1 MEQKYKLYEMNRL
14 FYPLSSDYK
23 SLVCK
28 DNFNN
33 LQENKKN
40 ESNTVNFPLN

>member
-1 MEQKYKLYEMNRL
+1 MEQKYKLYEMNFI

-23 SLVCK
+23 SLVHK

-40 ESNTVNFPLN
+40 ESNAVNFPLN